1 MTHTSLLSDLIDLIS
16 AFKADDSTGYEQKKT
31 RDRNIGR
38 ALRDLEN
45 APPVQVRGW
54 LEAVKIPGFSRTGQ
68 HGAQLYHVLGLVLV
82 VAGLATGWGLAR
94 AALHYDG
101 TQPINVVN
109 ALGLLVLP
117 QLLLLL
123 LWLLASMP
131 AKIPLFSSLQSALRL
146 INPGKLARPLARLF
160 SSRARQSLSIL
171 WDTEQ
176 AMALTPVARWLFSF
190 WSQLFAFSF
199 NVGVLTAAFYLISFS
214 DLAFAWS
221 TTLRLDSDTFHRFLS
236 GFSWPWHSLVPEAVP
251 SLELVENSRY
261 FRFDEGSLVSNGRV
275 AKTPARLGEWWPF
288 LIAAVSCYGL
298 LLRLATLLIS
308 WFRLRHHLQ
317 QALVQLPGSVE
328 LLARMN
334 SPLVST
340 SALVS
345 TSELVSASELE
356 LEADFTPTSGPGI
369 ESGMNPRAVL
379 ECAVIDWSDATGS
392 ELEVKRQLHETG
404 IEAVRFYQA
413 GGAQTTAAD
422 AKIIASLCEAQPKAI
437 AVLVKSWEPPLL
449 EFLDFLHALRQRCGE
464 KIPLIVLLGG
474 ADDGVSPLDH
484 ETWRVTLRQLRDPKL
499 QIEPL
504 PGQGNKKP

>member
-1 MTHTSLLSDLIDLIS
+1 MTHTSLFSDLIDLIS
-16 AFKADDSTGYEQKKT
+16 AFRADDPTAYEEKKA

-38 ALRDLEN
+38 TLRDLEN
-45 APPVQVRGW
+45 SPPAQVRGW
-54 LEAVKIPGFSRTGQ
+54 LAGVNITEFSRIGQ
-68 HGAQLYHVLGLVLV
+68 HGAQLYHVLGLIMV

-101 TQPINVVN
+101 TQPINVVD
-109 ALGLLVLP
+109 ALGLLILP

-131 AKIPLFSSLQSALRL
+131 VKVPLVSSLQSALRL

-160 SSRARQSLSIL
+160 SSQSRQSLSML

-176 AMALTPVARWLFSF
+176 VAALTPVTRWLFSF

-199 NVGVLTAAFYLISFS
+199 NIGVLAAAFYLISFS

-236 GFSWPWHSLVPEAVP
+236 GFSWPWHTLVPEAVP

-261 FRFDEGSLVSNGRV
+261 FRLDEGSLGSNDHV

-288 LIAAVSCYGL
+288 LIAAVICYGL
-298 LLRLATLLIS
+298 LLRLTTLIIS
-308 WFRLRHHLQ
+308 WIRLRHHLQ

-328 LLARMN
+328 LLVRMN

-345 TSELVSASELE
+345 TSELD
-356 LEADFTPTSGPGI
+356 LEAVFTPTSDRGI
-369 ESGMNPRAVL
+369 AQGMTPRATL
-379 ECAVIDWSDATGS
+379 ECAVIDWADATGPES
-392 ELEVKRQLHETG
+392 EVERQLRETG

-422 AKIIASLCEAQPKAI
+422 AEIIASLCDAQPKAV
-437 AVLVKSWEPPLL
+437 ALLVKSWEPPLL
-449 EFLDFLHALRQRCGE
+449 EFLDFLDALRRRCGE

-474 ADDGVSPLDH
+474 ADDGVSPQDY

-499 QIEPL
+499 QIEVL
-504 PGQGNKKP
+504 AGQGAKKP